1 MLFKSQPVNTGLNII
16 IVGCGKVGST
26 LVERLS
32 SEGHDITIIDQDA
45 GRIQEL
51 AEYYDVMGIVGNG
64 ASHSIQEEAG
74 IRNAHL
80 FIAVTESDE
89 LNLLCCIIAKQD
101 SECSTIAR
109 IRTPDY
115 IKDSAY
121 LRDRLGLAMI
131 INPELEASK
140 EVARL
145 LYLPAA
151 LEINSFGHGK
161 VELIKIKITAEN
173 SLAGLS
179 LIDLSKRYSPRI
191 LICAIERNGEVFIP
205 SGNSHIEQGDMISF
219 LGSREETKNF
229 LSAIGFQTHQVKN
242 TMIIGGGKAS
252 YYLAKQLLQMG
263 IDVKII
269 EQNRNRCEEL
279 SILLPKAIIING
291 DGTDQELLVEEG
303 IDHMESFVPLTGIDE
318 ENIMLTLYARQVS
331 DAKVITKINRMT
343 FKNVIDQ
350 LDLGS
355 VFFPRYITAELIT
368 AYVRAKKASM
378 NSNVETLYHV
388 FDSKA
393 EAIEFRVN
401 ERSEVT
407 DIPLMN
413 LPLKHN
419 LLVACIIRNGF
430 PIIPTGRDEIRIGD
444 TVMIVTTHT
453 GFNDLQDILE

>member
-1 MLFKSQPVNTGLNII
+1 MLFKTQPANAGLNII

-26 LVERLS
+26 LVERLTG
-32 SEGHDITIIDQDA
+32 EGHDVTIIDEDA
-45 GRIQEL
+45 ERIQEL
-51 AEYYDVMGIVGNG
+51 ADYYDVMGIVGNG

-74 IRNAHL
+74 IQNAHL

-101 SECSTIAR
+101 SDCSTIAR

-115 IKDSAY
+115 IKDASY
-121 LRDRLGLAMI
+121 LCERLGLAMV
-131 INPELEASK
+131 INPELEASR

-161 VELIKIKITAEN
+161 VELIKIKIAEDN
-173 SLAGLS
+173 LLAGLT
-179 LIDLSKRYSPRI
+179 IVEFSKRYSSNI

-219 LGSREETKNF
+219 LGSREDAAGF
-229 LSAIGFQTHQVKN
+229 LSTIGFQTHKVKN

-269 EQNRNRCEEL
+269 EQNRKRCEEL

-303 IDHMESFVPLTGIDE
+303 IDHIESFVPLTGIDE

-350 LDLGS
+350 LELGS
-355 VFFPRYITAELIT
+355 VFFPRYITAEKIT
-368 AYVRAKKASM
+368 AYVRAKKASI
-378 NSNVETLYHV
+378 NSNVETLYHM

-407 DIPLMN
+407 NIPLMD
-413 LPLKHN
+413 LPLKKN
-419 LLVACIIRNGF
+419 LLVACIIRNGL
-430 PIIPTGRDEIRIGD
+430 PIIPTGRDDIQIGD

-453 GFNDLQDILE
+453 GFNDLQDILA